1 MTTTNNAVSELQK
14 AQQVHGTD
22 LAKLS
27 ARPDM
32 VGGRYH
38 GRSPRHSST
47 VVSSG
52 MTRSR
57 HPTPMSRTCEDTVR
71 GVTSPRQEPPVSNV
85 IQDGTQTVD
94 IVVQTLADM
103 PELKGAWSAPR
114 LTLGQPCRSP
124 RMSAEPHCEDEAN
137 VQVSLRRQEEHV
149 PRLSVLR
156 FGGSMRAPA
165 VHSASAAAVAAPGPP
180 PPQACRKPQQSQVS
194 PLACAEQ
201 SKPCTSQ
208 WQVGNAHPGVCVG
221 AGPLAEQRSPNLAL
235 ATAGSFQRSRSNRRM
250 RIGV

>member
-1 MTTTNNAVSELQK
+1 
-14 AQQVHGTD
+14 
-22 LAKLS
+22 
-27 ARPDM
+27 
-32 VGGRYH
+32 
-38 GRSPRHSST
+38 
-47 VVSSG
+47 

-71 GVTSPRQEPPVSNV
+71 GVTSPRQDPPVANV
-85 IQDGTQTVD
+85 IQDGTQVLD

-103 PELKGAWSAPR
+103 PESKGAWSAPR
-114 LTLGQPCRSP
+114 PTLGLPCRSP
-124 RMSAEPHCEDEAN
+124 RTSAEPHCEEEAN

-156 FGGSMRAPA
+156 SGGSMRAPA
-165 VHSASAAAVAAPGPP
+165 VHPASAAAIGGSMRAPAGHSASAAAIAAPGAPP
-180 PPQACRKPQQSQVS
+180 LQACRKPQQSQVS

-221 AGPLAEQRSPNLAL
+221 AGPLAEQRSLNLAL
-235 ATAGSFQRSRSNRRM
+235 ATAGSFQRSRSTIRM
-250 RIGV
+250 SIGA